1 MNMYRDRIINL
12 AKETSAR
19 LIIPEIHDQR
29 VEDARKE
36 LTSMGFQILNH
47 ENYREKTS
55 FYIDFI
61 KEKSFTKNWPI
72 DNIKNYLDDPLHFS
86 AAMLACDDAD
96 GVIAGANISSNEVI
110 RTAIRIVGI
119 QNESN
124 WVSSIFFLVSPDGN
138 YAYTFEDCAV
148 IPEPDSK
155 QLANIAG
162 DSANFHYILTGE
174 EARVAF
180 LSFST
185 KGSAKHY
192 RIDRVKEGVK
202 IFKKKYPDILHDGE
216 LQLDTAIVPK
226 ISKIKAPDSVLAGT
240 ANVLIFPNLDAGNI
254 AYKIAQRMG
263 GYSAWGPL
271 LQGLNKP
278 IHDLSRGCS
287 VDDIINI
294 ASIAAL
300 QKKTHAHI

>member
-1 MNMYRDRIINL
+1 MNKYRDRIINL
-12 AKETSAR
+12 AKESSAR
-19 LIIPEIHDQR
+19 LVIPEIHDKR
-29 VEDARKE
+29 IREAREE
-36 LTSMGFQILNH
+36 LNSMGFQILNH
-47 ENYREKTS
+47 EEYRDKTS
-55 FYIDFI
+55 YYIDFI
-61 KEKSFTKNWPI
+61 NKKSFTKNWPI
-72 DNIKNYLDDPLHFS
+72 NKIQEYLNEPLHF
-86 AAMLACDDAD
+86 ATTMLACNDAD
-96 GVIAGANISSNEVI
+96 GVIAGATISSNEVI
-110 RTAIRIVGI
+110 RTAIRIIGI

-124 WVSSIFFLVSPDGN
+124 WVSSIFFLVSPDEN
-138 YAYTFEDCAV
+138 YAYTFADCAV

-162 DSANFHYILTGE
+162 DSAKFHYLLTGE

-185 KGSAKHY
+185 KDSAKHY
-192 RIDRVKEGVK
+192 RVDRVKEGVD
-202 IFKKKYPDILHDGE
+202 IFKKKYPNILHDGE
-216 LQLDTAIVPK
+216 LQLDAAIMPS
-226 ISKIKAPDSVLAGT
+226 ISKIKAPKSVLAGT

-294 ASIAAL
+294 ASITAL
-300 QKKTHAHI
+300 QNKIHANI